1 MQNSLARALSH
12 PATVI
17 LKNEVLINKGVPEA
31 VQVDVPEKNLNFF
44 RNLGLSFPEKEMR
57 NMDKINKYE
66 QNNHNARNANR
77 RERRVKANLRA
88 RNGRYPRTIKVPP
101 VQILTISN
109 VPSDVLD
116 AIDELAAGQDRSR
129 SSFVRRELQRI
140 VAGYRA
146 QAA

>member
-1 MQNSLARALSH
+1 
-12 PATVI
+12 
-17 LKNEVLINKGVPEA
+17 
-31 VQVDVPEKNLNFF
+31 
-44 RNLGLSFPEKEMR
+44 MR

-66 QNNHNARNANR
+66 QNTHNGRGVNR
-77 RERRVKANLRA
+77 RDRRLRANLRA
-88 RNGRYPRTIKVPP
+88 RNGRYPRTVKTPP

-146 QAA
+146 KAA

>member
-1 MQNSLARALSH
+1 
-12 PATVI
+12 
-17 LKNEVLINKGVPEA
+17 
-31 VQVDVPEKNLNFF
+31 
-44 RNLGLSFPEKEMR
+44 
-57 NMDKINKYE
+57 MDKMNKYE
-66 QNNHNARNANR
+66 QNNHNARGANG
-77 RERRVKANLRA
+77 RERRIKPNLRA
-88 RNGRYPRTIKVPP
+88 SGRYTRTVHPRAKTPA

-146 QAA
+146 KAA

>member
-1 MQNSLARALSH
+1 
-12 PATVI
+12 
-17 LKNEVLINKGVPEA
+17 
-31 VQVDVPEKNLNFF
+31 
-44 RNLGLSFPEKEMR
+44 MR
-57 NMDKINKYE
+57 SMDKMNKYE
-66 QNNHNARNANR
+66 QNNHKARGADG
-77 RERRVKANLRA
+77 RERRTKPDLKARS
-88 RNGRYPRTIKVPP
+88 GRYARTSPQAKTSA

-146 QAA
+146 KAA

>member
-1 MQNSLARALSH
+1 M
-12 PATVI
+12 
-17 LKNEVLINKGVPEA
+17 K
-31 VQVDVPEKNLNFF
+31 
-44 RNLGLSFPEKEMR
+44 

-66 QNNHNARNANR
+66 QNNHNARGAGANR
-77 RERRVKANLRA
+77 RERRTKPELRA
-88 RNGRYPRTIKVPP
+88 KNGRHARTVNPRSKTPA

-109 VPSDVLD
+109 VPSDVLN

-146 QAA
+146 KAA